1 MNYHIKTYIHNTIM
15 LMIMP
20 IKTYI
25 HNIIIM
31 SYYCHI
37 MTLLQYQ

>member
-1 MNYHIKTYIHNTIM
+1 MKYHIKTYIHNTIM
-15 LMIMP
+15 PMIMP
-20 IKTYI
+20 IQTYM